1 MTVKYQ
7 GVLSTTR
14 ALIGGGPQ
22 GTLLGGIE
30 YNVANSDC
38 CQDIEEEDKFKY
50 YDDLN
55 IIELVALAE
64 KVIDY
69 DFSKHI
75 PSDVAVG
82 NSFLPN
88 NSYRMQDTLNNISSW
103 TSENKMLL
111 NEGKS
116 NYIFVTRTKLDFD
129 TSLTLNTNILE
140 RKYSTKL

>member
-1 MTVKYQ
+1 MTVKYE
-7 GVLSTTR
+7 GVLSIPI

-30 YNVANSDC
+30 YNVANSYC
-38 CQDIEEEDKFKY
+38 CQDIEDEEEDKFKY

-75 PSDVAVG
+75 PTDIAVG
-82 NSFLPN
+82 NLFLQN
-88 NSYRMQDTLNNISSW
+88 NSYRMQDTLNKISSW

-111 NEGKS
+111 NESKS
-116 NYIFVTRTKLDFD
+116 NYIFFTRT
-129 TSLTLNTNILE
+129 
-140 RKYSTKL
+140 